1 MTDIITDRRKRTDA
15 VCWQPVIVTVLLG
28 LVVVAWIGFAGS
40 GGSDAKRAIVRSVDQ
55 MLWTQALRDSPA
67 VTDLKAVVPV
77 WREREGASGDRII
90 ERVDQRAG
98 VHRREGAPLEVISM
112 TAGEALPLA
121 RLVEQAAKP
130 KDDRENVLPAN
141 FEGLAAGDRV
151 TVTTTDGN
159 IFAFEVAPQ
168 AGDHDGVSGERPA
181 VVIRF
186 VTPDGANPK
195 STVQQLKPRD
205 TAAQSVILQR
215 QQDL

>member
-1 MTDIITDRRKRTDA
+1 MTDIITDRRKRMDA
-15 VCWQPVIVTVLLG
+15 VCWQPVIVTFLLG
-28 LVVVAWIGFAGS
+28 LVVVVGIGFAGF
-40 GGSDAKRAIVRSVDQ
+40 GGSDTKRAFLRSVDQ
-55 MLWTQALRDSPA
+55 MLWTQALRGSPA

-90 ERVDQRAG
+90 ERVDQRDGA
-98 VHRREGAPLEVISM
+98 HRREAAPLAVINM

-130 KDDRENVLPAN
+130 QDSRDEVVPAN

-159 IFAFEVAPQ
+159 VFTFEVVPRSSEY
-168 AGDHDGVSGERPA
+168 DDVSGGRQA
-181 VVIRF
+181 FVIRF
-186 VTPDGANPK
+186 VAPDGADTK

-205 TAAQSVILQR
+205 GAQPVILEP